1 MPNLAVK
8 ASTAVSVSP
17 CFRPEDNPDE
27 MRNGDVNACFHPG
40 DVNSCFH
47 PDDRDVNACFHP
59 DHDDLV
65 AGLHLTLTGVEER
78 HLAALAVR

>member
-8 ASTAVSVSP
+8 APAAGS
-17 CFRPEDNPDE
+17 
-27 MRNGDVNACFHPG
+27 DVNACFHPDDDQHEMRHRDGNVNACFRPDDG

-47 PDDRDVNACFHP
+47 PGD
-59 DHDDLV
+59 DDLA
-65 AGLHLTLTGVEER
+65 AGLHLALTGVEEH